1 MSSSKSFFKAW
12 STGGSWSN
20 SFKVLFLDLGI
31 AFLVWYEKY
40 LGVWKIHIQMNLVFM
55 LALFVLD
62 QITPTK
68 CIKVA
73 LVTLKFYR
81 TFVFRLL
88 VLKRSIFKGCMM
100 ISLKKTP

>member
-1 MSSSKSFFKAW
+1 
-12 STGGSWSN
+12 
-20 SFKVLFLDLGI
+20 
-31 AFLVWYEKY
+31 
-40 LGVWKIHIQMNLVFM
+40 MNLVFM

-68 CIKVA
+68 GIKIA

-88 VLKRSIFKGCMM
+88 VLKRVTFKGCLM
-100 ISLKKTP
+100 ICLTFSKVVPF